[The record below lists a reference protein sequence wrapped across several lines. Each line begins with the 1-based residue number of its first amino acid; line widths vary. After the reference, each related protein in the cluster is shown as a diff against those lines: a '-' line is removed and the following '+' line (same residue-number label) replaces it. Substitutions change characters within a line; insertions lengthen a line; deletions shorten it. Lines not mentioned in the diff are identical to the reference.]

1 MQVKVVELAL
11 LDAIFKVLA
20 SHPYSEVAD
29 LCNALRAIETVE
41 TAEDKDDE
49 V

>member
-11 LDAIFKVLA
+11 LDAIFRILA

-29 LCNALRAIETVE
+29 LCNALRNIETTE
-41 TAEDKDDE
+41 IEDE
-49 V
+49 S